1 MPNAPVDV
9 AAGAPNPMS
18 YTVNSDKT
26 VTDNVTKLMWQQG
39 VPATTYTWPAA
50 MAYCS
55 ALRLGGY
62 ADWRLPTL
70 IELDSIVDYGKT
82 QPCIDALAFP
92 STPNARF
99 WSATPLAVDATRA
112 WFVFF
117 YNGGGANTDPQ
128 TTAYDLR
135 CVR

>member
-1 MPNAPVDV
+1 MPNGPVDV
-9 AAGAPNPMS
+9 AAGASNPMS

-39 VPATTYTWPAA
+39 VPATSYTWPAA
-50 MAYCS
+50 IAYCS

-82 QPCIDALAFP
+82 QPCIDTVAFS

-99 WSATPLAVDATRA
+99 WSSTPLAVDATRA

-128 TTAYDLR
+128 TTSYDIR